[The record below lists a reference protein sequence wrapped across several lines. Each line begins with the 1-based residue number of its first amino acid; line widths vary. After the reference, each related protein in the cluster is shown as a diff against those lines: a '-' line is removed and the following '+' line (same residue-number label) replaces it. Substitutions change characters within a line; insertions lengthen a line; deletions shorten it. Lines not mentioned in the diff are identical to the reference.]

1 MPPKAKAKAKGKATA
16 KAKGKAKGK
25 AEAKAKGKAKGKA
38 EAKAKAQAQPKAV
51 SAASPSKRKAEV
63 APAGSSP
70 ALKKSKSAELLERAK
85 SSAAAGSKRRGGARA
100 VDSRVPNAA
109 SLKVVDEYS
118 VKLNQTHI
126 DTNNNKFYIIQVLE
140 GDGKYFA
147 WNRWGRVGEDGQNK
161 LVPCATVE
169 MAIKDFEG
177 KFKDKT
183 RNDWAKRDNFK
194 PVDGKYTIVETEE
207 SGGGGQDQAPMG
219 KLSEAQIGKG
229 QAVLEQIEGEL
240 KKKSQDSKKLEVL
253 SSEFYTLIPH
263 NFGRN
268 RPPAIVSDDMLQAK
282 VELLKFYLRMGFE
295 EVEEE
300 VGLTPVSGVMQ
311 LPLPKTLGEAAGGL
325 CSKNDIKTS
334 ATKGEELAKKQ
345 AGKPTRK
352 MEAPLYGSIM
362 LYTSN
367 AIYKDL
373 NQCLRDESRA
383 KLKKYFKYL
392 RLFFESMACLP
403 KRKVT
408 LWRGLSVDL
417 HENPQYAVGK
427 TVTWWGVS
435 SCTADINVA
444 KNFAKGCGGKCTV
457 ITVESETASDISQI
471 TFYSNEKESLLCP
484 GTQLQVKSNKRNGSV
499 CEITLKEVGRVIG

>member
-1 MPPKAKAKAKGKATA
+1 MPPKAKAK
-16 KAKGKAKGK
+16 GKAKAAAK
-25 AEAKAKGKAKGKA
+25 VRPEAKAKGKARA
-38 EAKAKAQAQPKAV
+38 EPKSPARAKAAPTP
-51 SAASPSKRKAEV
+51 ASPAKRKAE
-63 APAGSSP
+63 APASSP
-70 ALKKSKSAELLERAK
+70 ALKRSKTAEALEKAK
-85 SSAAAGSKRRGGARA
+85 AAASSGGNRRGGARA
-100 VDSRVPNAA
+100 VDSRVPNA
-109 SLKVVDEYS
+109 SNLKVVEEYS

-126 DTNNNKFYIIQVLE
+126 DANNNKYYIIQVLE

-147 WNRWGRVGEDGQNK
+147 WNRWGRVGEPGQNK
-161 LVPCATVE
+161 LMPCATVD
-169 MAIKDFEG
+169 MAIKEFEK
-177 KFKDKT
+177 KFREKT
-183 RNDWAKRDNFK
+183 VNQWANRANFK
-194 PVDGKYTIVETEE
+194 AVNGKYHIVETEE

-219 KLSEAQIGKG
+219 KLTEAQIGKG
-229 QAVLEQIEGEL
+229 QAVLEQIQAEM
-240 KKKSQDSKKLEVL
+240 KKRGGDAKKLEVL

-282 VELLKFYLRMGFE
+282 MELLKFYLRMGFE
-295 EVEEE
+295 EIEEE
-300 VGLTPVSGVMQ
+300 AGITPVSGVMQ
-311 LPLPKTLGEAAGGL
+311 LALPKSLNEAATGL
-325 CSKNDIKTS
+325 CTKGDIDKSSK
-334 ATKGEELAKKQ
+334 KGEELAKKQ
-345 AGKPTRK
+345 AGKPSRK

-362 LYTSN
+362 LYTAN
-367 AIYKDL
+367 AIYRDL
-373 NQCLRDESRA
+373 NQCLRDENRA
-383 KLKKYFKYL
+383 KLRKYFKYL

-417 HENPQYAVGK
+417 HGNSQYKVGN

-444 KNFAKGCGGKCTV
+444 KNFAKGCGGKCTI

-484 GTQLQVKSNKRNGSV
+484 GTQLQVKSNKMNGNV